1 MFWCKHFA
9 VLAFLLALSVS
20 SNASSQDKSTTA
32 AAETTRDEDTIDLT
46 PPADLTT
53 EKDEDERGADQIVGQ
68 SLFPPI
74 LGQSILPTP
83 FNLFSAMFPALNS
96 LLLMGNLF
104 PATSL
109 LGAPSLLG
117 STHQL
122 GAAAS
127 DEMPADSK
135 VVLVL
140 AEDRNPNAAMRAA
153 HQEAARTIRQNDMF
167 SQFLAQFGQADFG
180 QMLAQ
185 SLEQMQQQNP
195 NQLLQQNAGQLLQQ
209 FVPQDFSQTMGQ
221 LLSQTFQQFPGLDMS
236 QLPMLGQAP
245 PSTDPSVGSALPEAE
260 GEAAASA
267 GGAAPQAPTGF
278 QIPNFQSAFD
288 AGTQLLGQA
297 LQQPNSDSSSG
308 FQLPNFQSALDAG
321 TQMLG
326 QAFQQ
331 ANADVASGGF
341 QLPNFQSVI
350 DTSNQM
356 LSQGGSLFNLRPL
369 QSLDPSTSASDA
381 EPAASQISEVRVKPD
396 TISIADHDQKRQKD
410 VNMDELKMT
419 SALQKALLYKKLPIL
434 WFRIPADSSEK
445 VHDLGMK
452 EPNAS
457 KVKNV
462 EEKQLQ
468 TKLKA
473 FQRQVMTELKL
484 LQDIERQAKEMRAA
498 SLGSKSQN
506 FKDDANAN
514 THTSM
519 LSKIPIHKIT
529 RSDIE
534 KALNDDYVKKLLH
547 KAAIANRKEVGKM
560 PIYTPSGINIKRQT
574 SKSMMA
580 PRQMSRDDI
589 VRLMAYAYR
598 MASDNGIRMLE
609 SSESKKPSGD
619 PELDGNQAS
628 GDTSK
633 TTERKWPSD
642 AKTPMN
648 RQWLNEENRN
658 SDAKAFK
665 QDPQLMQMRQ
675 MWAEPKPQV
684 AIQQPMMMQQMP
696 MMQQHEMP
704 QMVAKQAPMELQHM
718 PMSMM
723 QQQQMP
729 QMVAQQAPKEMQHI
743 PMPIMQQPHMSAPQA
758 PMEMRQMSRTMQEP
772 RMVAQQTPM
781 EQIQEPQMLAQQAP
795 MQIQQMPMPIMQ
807 QQQMPQMVAQQLP
820 MEIQQMPMPMMQQ
833 LQMPQMVA
841 QQVPMEIQQMPMP
854 MMQQQQ
860 MPQMLAQQAPNEMQH
875 IPMPMMQQP
884 HMEAQQAPMEMR
896 QMSRTMQEPRTVAQ
910 QIPMMMQNPR
920 VAMQQLPM
928 LMQHTP
934 MISQQPQ
941 TEVMPQMGT
950 QDGTMMLQQMSP
962 DMQRHTEE
970 QNVVGEATPQM
981 SENAG
986 KARFKGG
993 SAFDEFDMLGL
1004 GGGHDKGKKQKHG
1017 SHSGLR
1023 PTIINYY
1030 YNAGGRPSTY
1040 NTGGYGGGSSGYG
1053 SSSKPSYGASY
1064 GSGGSEGYGTPNA
1077 YAGNAPSYGSYGA
1090 SAGGSYS
1097 SGSYR
1102 TAVGDDE
1109 IRAMLQE
1116 HSQMKMMSDIDRN
1129 PVNTTVVPSTTTYQ
1143 ETSSATE
1150 NINQKQPTS
1159 QTETS
1164 SITDKPKSTTT
1175 TTITTPTTSATT
1187 TSSKLTSSSVNPESS
1202 SSMDPENVG
1211 SIFSFSPNIL
1221 TPFMELQSVPL
1232 YESDPWNH
1240 KSYDLHYPLYVGGG
1254 SYEAYL
1260 NSKRLKRNS
1269 RGYTNNILTPSILD
1283 HFLKVRVQFEKSFPE
1298 LYKSLRDQQ
1307 RALNLTRVFVKPP
1320 VIPKTVMYP
1329 PTELGAAELLPSD
1342 LSSIQNID
1350 PTTKSEDVTDYFL
1363 FDDDD

>member
-32 AAETTRDEDTIDLT
+32 AAETTQDEDTIDLT

-53 EKDEDERGADQIVGQ
+53 EKDEDERGAGQIVGQ
-68 SLFPPI
+68 SLFTPV

-83 FNLFSAMFPALNS
+83 LNLFSAMFPALNS

-221 LLSQTFQQFPGLDMS
+221 LLSQTFQQIPGLDLS

-245 PSTDPSVGSALPEAE
+245 PSADPSVGSAMPEAA
-260 GEAAASA
+260 GEAASSA
-267 GGAAPQAPTGF
+267 GGAAPQTPTGF
-278 QIPNFQSAFD
+278 QIPNFQSALD

-297 LQQPNSDSSSG
+297 LQQPNSDPSSG

-331 ANADVASGGF
+331 ANADGSSGGF

-381 EPAASQISEVRVKPD
+381 EPAASQVSEVRVKPD
-396 TISIADHDQKRQKD
+396 TISIADHDQKMRKD

-419 SALQKALLYKKLPIL
+419 SALQKALLHKKLPIL
-434 WFRIPADSSEK
+434 WFRIPADSSEN
-445 VHDLGMK
+445 VHDLEMK

-457 KVKNV
+457 KVKNA

-468 TKLKA
+468 TRLQA

-498 SLGSKSQN
+498 SLGSKLQS

-560 PIYTPSGINIKRQT
+560 PIYTPSGVNIKRQT
-574 SKSMMA
+574 SKSTMA

-609 SSESKKPSGD
+609 SSESKKPSSD

-642 AKTPMN
+642 AQTPMN
-648 RQWLNEENRN
+648 RQWLDEENRN

-665 QDPQLMQMRQ
+665 QDPKLKQMRQ
-675 MWAEPKPQV
+675 MWAEPQPQV

-696 MMQQHEMP
+696 LPMMQQPEMP
-704 QMVAKQAPMELQHM
+704 QMVAMQAPMELQQM
-718 PMSMM
+718 PMPMMQQQQMPQMVAQQVPMEIQQMPMPMM

-729 QMVAQQAPKEMQHI
+729 QMVAQQAPSVMQHI
-743 PMPIMQQPHMSAPQA
+743 PMPIMQQPHMSVPQG

-781 EQIQEPQMLAQQAP
+781 EQIQEPQMVAQQAP
-795 MQIQQMPMPIMQ
+795 MQ
-807 QQQMPQMVAQQLP
+807 V
-820 MEIQQMPMPMMQQ
+820 QQMPMPMMQQ
-833 LQMPQMVA
+833 QQMPQMVA

-854 MMQQQQ
+854 MMQQ
-860 MPQMLAQQAPNEMQH
+860 
-875 IPMPMMQQP
+875 P
-884 HMEAQQAPMEMR
+884 HMVAQQAPMEMR
-896 QMSRTMQEPRTVAQ
+896 QMSRTMQEPRTAAQ
-910 QIPMMMQNPR
+910 QIPMMIQNPR
-920 VAMQQLPM
+920 VAMQEQPM

-941 TEVMPQMGT
+941 TEGMPQMSA

-962 DMQRHTEE
+962 DMQRQTEE
-970 QNVVGEATPQM
+970 QNLVGEATPQM

-993 SAFDEFDMLGL
+993 SAFDEFDMFGL

-1017 SHSGLR
+1017 KHSGLR

-1040 NTGGYGGGSSGYG
+1040 STGGYGGGSSSYG

-1064 GSGGSEGYGTPNA
+1064 GSGASGSYGTPSV
-1077 YAGNAPSYGSYGA
+1077 YAGNGPSYGSYGA

-1116 HSQMKMMSDIDRN
+1116 HSQM
-1129 PVNTTVVPSTTTYQ
+1129 VT
-1143 ETSSATE
+1143 
-1150 NINQKQPTS
+1150 
-1159 QTETS
+1159 
-1164 SITDKPKSTTT
+1164 
-1175 TTITTPTTSATT
+1175 
-1187 TSSKLTSSSVNPESS
+1187 
-1202 SSMDPENVG
+1202 
-1211 SIFSFSPNIL
+1211 
-1221 TPFMELQSVPL
+1221 
-1232 YESDPWNH
+1232 
-1240 KSYDLHYPLYVGGG
+1240 
-1254 SYEAYL
+1254 
-1260 NSKRLKRNS
+1260 
-1269 RGYTNNILTPSILD
+1269 
-1283 HFLKVRVQFEKSFPE
+1283 HFRK
-1298 LYKSLRDQQ
+1298 
-1307 RALNLTRVFVKPP
+1307 
-1320 VIPKTVMYP
+1320 
-1329 PTELGAAELLPSD
+1329 
-1342 LSSIQNID
+1342 
-1350 PTTKSEDVTDYFL
+1350 
-1363 FDDDD
+1363 